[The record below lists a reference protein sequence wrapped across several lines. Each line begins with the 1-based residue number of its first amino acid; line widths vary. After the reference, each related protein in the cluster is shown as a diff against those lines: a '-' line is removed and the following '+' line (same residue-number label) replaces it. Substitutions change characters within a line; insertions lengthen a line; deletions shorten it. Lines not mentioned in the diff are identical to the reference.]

1 MKARQLMPHHSNNME
16 YKTMKKEELYAISDE
31 IKARIGSD
39 EMIESLIRYFSREDL
54 EFYLQSLDRDFDL
67 DLFNDDDETETENE

>member
-1 MKARQLMPHHSNNME
+1 
-16 YKTMKKEELYAISDE
+16 MKKEELYAVADE
-31 IKARIGSD
+31 IKERIGTD

-67 DLFNDDDETETENE
+67 DLFNDDDETEDED